1 MHGASIVAA
10 GPDGLNPIEPVA
22 GMTLART
29 KALVGDRVCL
39 VGNIDCGELLSHGTT
54 DQVEAAVRQAIADAA
69 PGGGYMLTSSNSIH
83 SSVRP
88 ENLIAMVQACHRYGV
103 YA

>member
-1 MHGASIVAA
+1 
-10 GPDGLNPIEPVA
+10 
-22 GMTLART
+22 
-29 KALVGDRVCL
+29 
-39 VGNIDCGELLSHGTT
+39 
-54 DQVEAAVRQAIADAA
+54 
-69 PGGGYMLTSSNSIH
+69 MLTSSNSIH